1 MRFFFFLLLVINLSF
16 GAYLWMTESQ
26 SRAEDPG
33 KREINREALK
43 IVSVTDASSAVRTA
57 ARVNAAKQLAE
68 SLSSATCKEMNGV
81 RPADAARAQ
90 QAFSAMNLADKLM
103 ERRIEEVS
111 RYWVF
116 VPSAKD
122 RKAAENNVANLK
134 KQGIKDVSMLADNAI
149 SLGVFSSEEAAAR
162 YLGEVQAKGA
172 GNAEMGPRNSQVKEH
187 VFTVREPDTNLV
199 ARLTLMQA
207 EYEGSALKAVTC
219 SAEPGAATQAKAAPS
234 RANASKR

>member
-1 MRFFFFLLLVINLSF
+1 MRFFFFLLLVINLAF
-16 GAYLWMTESQ
+16 GAYMWMSESQ
-26 SRAEDPG
+26 SHAEDPG
-33 KREINREALK
+33 KREINREELK
-43 IVSVTDASSAVRTA
+43 IVSVTDAPSAVRTA

-68 SLSSATCKEMNGV
+68 SLSSATCIEMNGV

-90 QAFSAMNLADKLM
+90 QAFSAMNLAGKLM
-103 ERRIEEVS
+103 ERRVEEVS

-116 VPSAKD
+116 VPAAKD
-122 RKAAENNVANLK
+122 RKTAETTVASLK
-134 KQGIKDVSMLADNAI
+134 KQGITEVSMLADNAI

-162 YLGEVQAKGA
+162 YLGEVKAKGA
-172 GNAEMGPRNSQVKEH
+172 RNAEMGPRNSQVKEH

-219 SAEPGAATQAKAAPS
+219 SADPGSATQAKATPS
-234 RANASKR
+234 KANASKR